1 MPAPQVEA
9 LLPVYNE
16 AEIIESTIR
25 EWRDE
30 LTPRVAA
37 GFIIC
42 EDGSEDGTR
51 GILERLGRELPVR
64 LNLRGSRRGYSQ
76 AAVRDGM
83 RMPQSDYLLCVDSDG
98 QCDPKDFWRF
108 REARGTADLIL
119 GRRLERADP
128 ALRRA
133 FRRVSYCIYQPV
145 LRTPAHDPSCP
156 YALMS
161 KRTVAR
167 LVDELSDVREGFWWE
182 FVARAHRFGFG
193 PTLESGTV
201 SSSDSICRFECRNS
215 SAPLGSEAGSIAVRF
230 RSSHGRFCA
239 VMSLFW

>member
-182 FVARAHRFGFG
+182 FVARAHRRGC
-193 PTLESGTV
+193 
-201 SSSDSICRFECRNS
+201 SIREVPIHPR
-215 SAPLGSEAGSIAVRF
+215 R
-230 RSSHGRFCA
+230 RSHGETQVYRPGKTVEIFPKHVVA
-239 VMSLFW
+239 VLRIWSDTRKRDR